1 MELLKTIRRR
11 SVLSETVYIILNV
24 LFAVAVL
31 LVVRETETLLPGL
44 VLVLLSKWRVFAVR
58 PRFWV
63 ANIKANLVDF
73 IASISVVVFL
83 FQIDG
88 STTTGLIAQLVI
100 TTLHVAWLVYVKPR
114 STKRAIAAQAGISM
128 AVGTAAL
135 FMVAYAA
142 PVSVVV
148 LGMWLIGFVSARHVL
163 IQYEEDHIVFLSLL
177 WGLLLAQI
185 GWVSYHWTV
194 AYSLPFVDA
203 IQVPQVSIIAA
214 LTGLL
219 AYKVYQS
226 QKKHETVRMNDIIF
240 PLLFCVSI
248 VAVLLLIFNSVG
260 IDTL

>member
-1 MELLKTIRRR
+1 
-11 SVLSETVYIILNV
+11 
-24 LFAVAVL
+24 
-31 LVVRETETLLPGL
+31 
-44 VLVLLSKWRVFAVR
+44 
-58 PRFWV
+58 
-63 ANIKANLVDF
+63 
-73 IASISVVVFL
+73 
-83 FQIDG
+83 
-88 STTTGLIAQLVI
+88 
-100 TTLHVAWLVYVKPR
+100 
-114 STKRAIAAQAGISM
+114 M